1 MIEVREKKLCNCL
14 SKPKD
19 PDYKQYKLF
28 IYFNFGN
35 FTNNWWRWKPLS
47 NTRLGWKALLNYSC
61 SNLAYLQVIATIAI
75 KHNCKKI
82 NFLFPYH
89 RLYILVIIFCA
100 LLCIPIGMSK
110 KLSKKFQI
118 VMLNVMIFIHF
129 PFSSSFSSKYFLICG
144 YLFLVFFE
152 IKENDIINN
161 WKTAEIYK
169 TYTIHPETFFLF
181 YSFVLHKNNISYQSP
196 ALKLGFSQD
205 LINYFRLLL

>member
-1 MIEVREKKLCNCL
+1 MFEFSL
-14 SKPKD
+14 SPSYSNYSNQTQLQKN
-19 PDYKQYKLF
+19 QL
-28 IYFNFGN
+28 
-35 FTNNWWRWKPLS
+35 PLS
-47 NTRLGWKALLNYSC
+47 ISPIIHFSNY
-61 SNLAYLQVIATIAI
+61 
-75 KHNCKKI
+75 
-82 NFLFPYH
+82 
-89 RLYILVIIFCA
+89 FCA

-169 TYTIHPETFFLF
+169 TYTSHPETFFLF